1 MVILHDH
8 HVHKTAALL
17 TSPRNQIGIGRR
29 NKHYRHQPDM
39 LRQSF
44 ILFLITLK
52 TFFLFTFQSA
62 IYLFRVSRLMFVL
75 PLQHEEVFTVPDILG
90 IYGIGR
96 TLTKGKKIHSVQQI
110 GFSFTVMPDETIHLR
125 REGQLGLRYVLI
137 IQDRNFF
144 QYHP

>member
-1 MVILHDH
+1 MVILHDY
-8 HVHKTAALL
+8 HVHKASPLL
-17 TSPRNQIGIGRR
+17 TPPRNQIGIGRR
-29 NKHYRHQPDM
+29 NEHYRHQSDM

-52 TFFLFTFQSA
+52 TLFLFAFQTA
-62 IYLFRVSRLMFVL
+62 IYLFRLSRLML
-75 PLQHEEVFTVPDILG
+75 ILSLQHEEVLTVPDILG
-90 IYGIGR
+90 IYGMGCA
-96 TLTKGKKIHSVQQI
+96 LTKGKKIHSIQQI
-110 GFSFTVMPDETIHLR
+110 GLSFTIMSDETIHLR